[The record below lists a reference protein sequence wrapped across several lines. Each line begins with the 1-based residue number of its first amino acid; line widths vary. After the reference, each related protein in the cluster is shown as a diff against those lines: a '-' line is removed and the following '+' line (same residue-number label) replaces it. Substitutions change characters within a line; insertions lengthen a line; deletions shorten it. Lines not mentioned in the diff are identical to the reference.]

1 MSRLLA
7 RQLLLPGKVL
17 LGSPSQRDRD
27 GFQAGIADGV
37 YFVIPDSKQM
47 IKKNLTARVILCYN
61 TPAINSYSSIRH
73 PYRVPQFMGKGRGDN
88 MKPLVAI
95 VGRPNVGKSTFF
107 NRMIGERVAIVEDLP
122 GTTRDLIYGDTDW
135 NGREFTLIDTGGLE
149 LGSYIPVG
157 QVGLD
162 GQPGDIVKRVR
173 AQAQLAIEEADVIVF
188 MVDTRAGITAAD
200 EEVADLLRRS
210 NKPVILA
217 ANKADNVTRRQEA
230 VEFYALGLGEP
241 ITVSAI
247 QGTGTGDLLDSIVEA
262 LPPEEEKPEGEEEEE
277 IPHIAIVGRP
287 NVGKS
292 SLLNAILGF
301 ERAIV
306 SEVPGT
312 TRDAIDT
319 ELEYEDRKLI
329 LIDTA
334 GIRRRGRVG
343 PGVEKYSVLRASRAI
358 DRCDVALLLIDAS
371 EGLAAQ
377 DTHIA
382 GEIHEKAKGVVVVVN
397 KWDLAQA
404 QRREEREGKIPR
416 PDEEIESAERYRKII
431 AEGLKFIPYAPIVFT
446 SAKTGYHVQSLL
458 EMVLNIA
465 DMRYLRIPTSR
476 LNEVVQ
482 EAIRR
487 HNPTV
492 FRGKVL
498 KIYYATQT
506 QVNPPTFVFFVNDPQ
521 AVHFSYERYLENQ
534 LRKAYSFK
542 GTGIR
547 MHFRARPKSER

>member
-1 MSRLLA
+1 
-7 RQLLLPGKVL
+7 
-17 LGSPSQRDRD
+17 
-27 GFQAGIADGV
+27 
-37 YFVIPDSKQM
+37 
-47 IKKNLTARVILCYN
+47 
-61 TPAINSYSSIRH
+61 
-73 PYRVPQFMGKGRGDN
+73 

-107 NRMIGERVAIVEDLP
+107 NRMIGERVAIVEDMP
-122 GTTRDLIYGDTDW
+122 GTTRDRLYGDTDW

-149 LGSYIPVG
+149 LSTEIPVG
-157 QVGLD
+157 QVGLT
-162 GQPGDIVKRVR
+162 GQPGDIMQHVM

-188 MVDTRAGITAAD
+188 MVDARAGITAAD
-200 EEVADLLRRS
+200 EEVAELLRRTR
-210 NKPVILA
+210 KPVILG
-217 ANKADNVTRRQEA
+217 ANKADNAARRMDA

-241 ITVSAI
+241 IVLSSI
-247 QGTGTGDLLDSIVEA
+247 QGVGTGDLLDRIVEN
-262 LPPEEEKPEGEEEEE
+262 LPPAEELEEEEDDE
-277 IPHIAIVGRP
+277 RPRIAIVGRP

-301 ERAIV
+301 PRSIV
-306 SEVPGT
+306 SDVPGT

-319 ELEYEDRKLI
+319 EVEFEGRKMV

-358 DRCDVALLLIDAS
+358 ERCDVAVLVIDAS

-382 GEIHEKAKGVVVVVN
+382 GEIQEHAKGVVVVVN

-404 QRREEREGKIPR
+404 QRRAEREGAFPS
-416 PDEEIESAERYRKII
+416 PDEEIASAESYRRILM
-431 AEGLKFIPYAPIVFT
+431 EGLKFIPYAPIIFA

-458 EMVLNIA
+458 ETVLGIA
-465 DMRYLRIPTSR
+465 EMRYLRISTSR

-482 EAIRR
+482 NAVRR
-487 HNPTV
+487 HNPTL
-492 FRGKVL
+492 FHNKTL
-498 KIYYATQT
+498 KIYYVTQT

-521 AVHFSYERYLENQ
+521 ALHFSYERYLENQ
-534 LRKAYSFK
+534 LRAAFGFK

-547 MHFRARPKSER
+547 LFFRARTRSEARAAQER

>member
-1 MSRLLA
+1 
-7 RQLLLPGKVL
+7 
-17 LGSPSQRDRD
+17 
-27 GFQAGIADGV
+27 
-37 YFVIPDSKQM
+37 
-47 IKKNLTARVILCYN
+47 
-61 TPAINSYSSIRH
+61 
-73 PYRVPQFMGKGRGDN
+73 

-107 NRMIGERVAIVEDLP
+107 NRMIGERVAIVEDMP
-122 GTTRDLIYGDTDW
+122 GTTRDRIYGDTDW

-149 LGSYIPVG
+149 LGSDIPVG

-162 GQPGDIVKRVR
+162 GQPGDIMKRVR
-173 AQAQLAIEEADVIVF
+173 AQAELAIEEADVIIF
-188 MVDTRAGITAAD
+188 MVDAQAGVTAAD
-200 EEVADLLRRS
+200 DEVADLLRRTQ
-210 NKPVILA
+210 KPVILT
-217 ANKADNVTRRQEA
+217 ANKSDNARLRQDV
-230 VEFYALGLGEP
+230 VEFYTLGIGEP
-241 ITVSAI
+241 ITISST
-247 QGTGTGDLLDSIVEA
+247 QGTGTGDLLDLIVDA
-262 LPPEEEKPEGEEEEE
+262 LPPEQENPEGEEEEDVTR
-277 IPHIAIVGRP
+277 IAIVGRP

-301 ERAIV
+301 QRSIV

-312 TRDAIDT
+312 TRDAIDI
-319 ELEYEDRKLI
+319 EFEYKDKKLV

-358 DRCDVALLLIDAS
+358 DRCDVALLVIDAG

-382 GEIHEKAKGVVVVVN
+382 GEIHEKAKGVVVIVN

-404 QRREEREGKIPR
+404 QRREEREGIYAD
-416 PDEEIESAERYRKII
+416 PDDEIESAERYRKII
-431 AEGLKFIPYAPIVFT
+431 AEGLKFIPYAPSVFT

-458 EMVLNIA
+458 DAVLNISE
-465 DMRYLRIPTSR
+465 MRYLRVPTSR

-482 EAIRR
+482 EAVRR

-492 FRGKVL
+492 FKGRVM

-506 QVNPPTFVFFVNDPQ
+506 RVNPPTFVFFVNDPQ
-521 AVHFSYERYLENQ
+521 ALHFTYERYLENQ
-534 LRKAYSFK
+534 LRHAFSFR

-547 MHFRARPKSER
+547 LQFRARPRSEK

>member
-1 MSRLLA
+1 
-7 RQLLLPGKVL
+7 
-17 LGSPSQRDRD
+17 
-27 GFQAGIADGV
+27 
-37 YFVIPDSKQM
+37 
-47 IKKNLTARVILCYN
+47 
-61 TPAINSYSSIRH
+61 
-73 PYRVPQFMGKGRGDN
+73 

-107 NRMIGERVAIVEDLP
+107 NRMIGERVAIVEDMP
-122 GTTRDLIYGDTDW
+122 GTTRDRIYGDTDW

-149 LGSYIPVG
+149 LGSDIPVG

-162 GQPGDIVKRVR
+162 GQPGDIMKRVR
-173 AQAQLAIEEADVIVF
+173 AQAELAIEEADVIIF
-188 MVDTRAGITAAD
+188 MVDAQAGITAAD
-200 EEVADLLRRS
+200 DEVADLLRRTQ
-210 NKPVILA
+210 KPVILT
-217 ANKADNVTRRQEA
+217 ANKSDNAKLRQDV
-230 VEFYALGLGEP
+230 VEFYSLGIGEP
-241 ITVSAI
+241 ITISST
-247 QGTGTGDLLDSIVEA
+247 QGTGTGDLLDLIVDA
-262 LPPEEEKPEGEEEEE
+262 LPPEQEGSEDEEEEE
-277 IPHIAIVGRP
+277 VTRIAIVGRP

-301 ERAIV
+301 QRSIV
-306 SEVPGT
+306 SDVPGT
-312 TRDAIDT
+312 TRDAIDI
-319 ELEYEDRKLI
+319 EFEYKDKKLI

-343 PGVEKYSVLRASRAI
+343 PGVEKYSVLRSSRAI

-382 GEIHEKAKGVVVVVN
+382 GEIHEKAKGVMVIVN
-397 KWDLAQA
+397 KWDLAQV
-404 QRREEREGKIPR
+404 QRREEREGIFPN
-416 PDEEIESAERYRKII
+416 PDDEIESAERYRKII
-431 AEGLKFIPYAPIVFT
+431 AEGLKFIPYAPIVFA

-458 EMVLNIA
+458 DAVLNIA
-465 DMRYLRIPTSR
+465 EMRYLRVPTSR

-482 EAIRR
+482 EAVRR

-492 FRGKVL
+492 FKGKVM

-521 AVHFSYERYLENQ
+521 ALHFSYERYLENQ
-534 LRKAYSFK
+534 LRYAFSFR

-547 MHFRARPKSER
+547 LQFRARSRSEK

>member
-1 MSRLLA
+1 
-7 RQLLLPGKVL
+7 
-17 LGSPSQRDRD
+17 
-27 GFQAGIADGV
+27 
-37 YFVIPDSKQM
+37 
-47 IKKNLTARVILCYN
+47 
-61 TPAINSYSSIRH
+61 
-73 PYRVPQFMGKGRGDN
+73 

-107 NRMIGERVAIVEDLP
+107 NRMIGERIAIVENMP
-122 GTTRDLIYGDTDW
+122 GTTRDRIYGDTDW

-149 LGSYIPVG
+149 LGSDIPVG

-173 AQAQLAIEEADVIVF
+173 AQAELAIEEADVIIF
-188 MVDTRAGITAAD
+188 MVDAQAGITAAD
-200 EEVADLLRRS
+200 DEVADLLRRTQ
-210 NKPVILA
+210 KPVILT
-217 ANKADNVTRRQEA
+217 ANKSDNTKLRQDV
-230 VEFYALGLGEP
+230 VEFYSLGIGEP
-241 ITVSAI
+241 ITISSTH
-247 QGTGTGDLLDSIVEA
+247 GTGTGDLLDLIVDA
-262 LPPEEEKPEGEEEEE
+262 LPPEQEGSEDEEEEE
-277 IPHIAIVGRP
+277 VTRIAIVGRP

-292 SLLNAILGF
+292 SVLNAILGF
-301 ERAIV
+301 QRSIV
-306 SEVPGT
+306 SDVPGT
-312 TRDAIDT
+312 TRDAIDI
-319 ELEYEDRKLI
+319 EFEYKDKKLI

-343 PGVEKYSVLRASRAI
+343 PGVEKYSVLRSSRAI

-382 GEIHEKAKGVVVVVN
+382 GEIQEKTKGVVVIVN
-397 KWDLAQA
+397 KWDLAQV
-404 QRREEREGKIPR
+404 QRREEREGIFPN
-416 PDEEIESAERYRKII
+416 PDDEIESAERYRKII
-431 AEGLKFIPYAPIVFT
+431 AEGLKFIPYAPIVFA

-458 EMVLNIA
+458 DAVLNIA
-465 DMRYLRIPTSR
+465 EMRYLRVPTSR

-482 EAIRR
+482 EAVRR

-492 FRGKVL
+492 FKGKVM

-521 AVHFSYERYLENQ
+521 ALHFSYERYLENQ
-534 LRKAYSFK
+534 LRYAFSFR

-547 MHFRARPKSER
+547 LQFRARSRSEK

>member
-1 MSRLLA
+1 
-7 RQLLLPGKVL
+7 
-17 LGSPSQRDRD
+17 
-27 GFQAGIADGV
+27 
-37 YFVIPDSKQM
+37 
-47 IKKNLTARVILCYN
+47 
-61 TPAINSYSSIRH
+61 
-73 PYRVPQFMGKGRGDN
+73 

-107 NRMIGERVAIVEDLP
+107 NRMIGERVAIVEDMP
-122 GTTRDLIYGDTDW
+122 GTTRDRIYGDTDW

-149 LGSYIPVG
+149 LGSEIPVG

-162 GQPGDIVKRVR
+162 GQAGDIIKRVR
-173 AQAQLAIEEADVIVF
+173 AQAELAIEEADVIIF
-188 MVDTRAGITAAD
+188 MVDAQAGITAAD
-200 EEVADLLRRS
+200 DEVADLLRRTQ
-210 NKPVILA
+210 KPVILT
-217 ANKADNVTRRQEA
+217 ANKSDNAKLRQDV
-230 VEFYALGLGEP
+230 VEFYSLGIGEP
-241 ITVSAI
+241 ITISST
-247 QGTGTGDLLDSIVEA
+247 QGTGTGDLLDLVVDA
-262 LPPEEEKPEGEEEEE
+262 LPPEQEGSEDEEEEE
-277 IPHIAIVGRP
+277 VTRIAIVGRP

-301 ERAIV
+301 QRSIV
-306 SEVPGT
+306 SDVPGT
-312 TRDAIDT
+312 TRDAIDI
-319 ELEYEDRKLI
+319 EFEYKDKKLI

-343 PGVEKYSVLRASRAI
+343 PGVEKYSVLRSSRAI

-382 GEIHEKAKGVVVVVN
+382 GEIQEKAKGVVVIVN
-397 KWDLAQA
+397 KWDLAQV
-404 QRREEREGKIPR
+404 QRREEREGIFPN
-416 PDEEIESAERYRKII
+416 PDDEIESAERYRKII
-431 AEGLKFIPYAPIVFT
+431 AEGLKFIPYAPIVFA

-458 EMVLNIA
+458 DAVLNIA
-465 DMRYLRIPTSR
+465 EMRYLRVPTSR

-482 EAIRR
+482 EAVRR

-492 FRGKVL
+492 FKGKVM

-521 AVHFSYERYLENQ
+521 ALHFSYERYLENQ
-534 LRKAYSFK
+534 LRYAFSFR

-547 MHFRARPKSER
+547 LQFRARSRSEK

>member
-1 MSRLLA
+1 
-7 RQLLLPGKVL
+7 
-17 LGSPSQRDRD
+17 
-27 GFQAGIADGV
+27 
-37 YFVIPDSKQM
+37 
-47 IKKNLTARVILCYN
+47 
-61 TPAINSYSSIRH
+61 
-73 PYRVPQFMGKGRGDN
+73 

-107 NRMIGERVAIVEDLP
+107 NRMLGERIAIVEDMP
-122 GTTRDLIYGDTDW
+122 GTTRDRIYGDTDW

-149 LGSYIPVG
+149 LGSEIPVG
-157 QVGLD
+157 QFGLD
-162 GQPGDIVKRVR
+162 GQPGDIMKRVQ
-173 AQAQLAIEEADVIVF
+173 AQAKLAIEEADVIVF
-188 MVDTRAGITAAD
+188 MVDAQAGITAAD
-200 EEVADLLRRS
+200 EEVADLLRRTQ
-210 NKPVILA
+210 KPVVLA
-217 ANKADNVTRRQEA
+217 VNKADNAKLRQDA
-230 VEFYALGLGEP
+230 VEFYTLGIGEP
-241 ITVSAI
+241 ITLSST
-247 QGTGTGDLLDSIVEA
+247 QGTGTGDLLDLIVDA
-262 LPPEEEKPEGEEEEE
+262 LPLEEARSEDEEDEE
-277 IPHIAIVGRP
+277 ITRIAIVGRP

-301 ERAIV
+301 QRTIV
-306 SEVPGT
+306 SDVPGT

-319 ELEYEDRKLI
+319 EFEYKDKKLV

-358 DRCDVALLLIDAS
+358 DRSDVALLLIDAS

-382 GEIHEKAKGVVVVVN
+382 GEIQEKAKGVVVIVN

-404 QRREEREGKIPR
+404 QRREEREGIFPN
-416 PDEEIESAERYRKII
+416 PDDEIESAERYRKII
-431 AEGLKFIPYAPIVFT
+431 AEGLKFIPYAPIVFA
-446 SAKTGYHVQSLL
+446 SAKTGYHVQSLFDI
-458 EMVLNIA
+458 VLNIA
-465 DMRYLRIPTSR
+465 EMRYLRVPTSR

-487 HNPTV
+487 HNPTI
-492 FRGKVL
+492 FKGKVM

-521 AVHFSYERYLENQ
+521 ALHFSYERYLENQ
-534 LRKAYSFK
+534 LRYAFSFK

-547 MHFRARPKSER
+547 LQFRARPRSEK

>member
-1 MSRLLA
+1 M
-7 RQLLLPGKVL
+7 GK
-17 LGSPSQRDRD
+17 
-27 GFQAGIADGV
+27 
-37 YFVIPDSKQM
+37 
-47 IKKNLTARVILCYN
+47 
-61 TPAINSYSSIRH
+61 
-73 PYRVPQFMGKGRGDN
+73 KGRGVL

-107 NRMIGERVAIVEDLP
+107 NRMIGERVAIVEDRP
-122 GTTRDLIYGDTDW
+122 GTTRDRIYGDTDW

-149 LGSYIPVG
+149 LGPDIPVG

-162 GQPGDIVKRVR
+162 GQPGDIMKRVQ
-173 AQAQLAIEEADVIVF
+173 AQAKLAIEEADVIVF
-188 MVDTRAGITAAD
+188 MVDARAGITAAD
-200 EEVADLLRRS
+200 EEVADMLRRAE
-210 NKPVILA
+210 KPVILA
-217 ANKADNVTRRQEA
+217 ANKADNARLRQDA
-230 VEFYALGLGEP
+230 VEFYTLGLGEP
-241 ITVSAI
+241 MVLSSI
-247 QGTGTGDLLDSIVEA
+247 QGTGTGDLLDCIVDA
-262 LPPEEEKPEGEEEEE
+262 LPPEEEISAGEEDED
-277 IPHIAIVGRP
+277 ITRVAIVGRP

-301 ERAIV
+301 QRAIV

-312 TRDAIDT
+312 TRDVIDT
-319 ELEYEDRKLI
+319 ELEFQGKKLI

-334 GIRRRGRVG
+334 GIRRRGRIG

-382 GEIHEKAKGVVVVVN
+382 GEIQSNAKGVVVVVN

-404 QRREEREGKIPR
+404 QRRAEREGKVPQ

-431 AEGLKFIPYAPIVFT
+431 AEGLKFIPYAPIAFA

-458 EMVLNIA
+458 EMVLKIA

-482 EAIRR
+482 EAVRH
-487 HNPTV
+487 HNPPV
-492 FRGKVL
+492 YRGKVL

-521 AVHFSYERYLENQ
+521 VLHFSYERYLENQ
-534 LRKAYSFK
+534 LRQAFSFK

-547 MHFRARPKSER
+547 LYFRARPKSEK